1 MCPGPAPRAD
11 ADGSFD
17 PAAIDVAAGI
27 ERMMGDRSMFIR
39 LLARFRSNYLS
50 ACVSIRAALAAD
62 GLPAAQRL
70 AHTLKGAAG
79 MIEANALQQHALLLE
94 QSLHAQCDD
103 YQRELDLVDAELARV
118 IREVDV
124 ILASAEGWSPALRP
138 PSTPTSDVLPRLRAL
153 LDMGDGAA
161 VNLVGEARTA
171 LVQMLGAARTDEIAA
186 SINEFDYERA
196 LRLLDGNANAR

>member
-1 MCPGPAPRAD
+1 MRPGRAPRAD
-11 ADGSFD
+11 AGID

-50 ACVSIRAALAAD
+50 ASGSIRAALAAD
-62 GLPAAQRL
+62 NVQAAERL

-79 MIEANALQQHALLLE
+79 MIEANELQQRAFLLE
-94 QSLHAQCDD
+94 QSLRAPREGC
-103 YQRELDLVDAELARV
+103 QRELDLMDAELARV
-118 IREVDV
+118 MREVDT
-124 ILASAEGWSPALRP
+124 ILASAESTSEASCPAP
-138 PSTPTSDVLPRLRAL
+138 APSGEVLARLRAL
-153 LDMGDGAA
+153 LDTGDGAA
-161 VNLVGEARTA
+161 VELVGEARAA
-171 LVQMLGAARTDEIAA
+171 LVQMLGAARTNEVAA